1 MRALITGAAG
11 FVGRHMLAELQARG
25 WDTTGVD
32 INPMPI
38 YGATN
43 DDLPGRYQQLSALV
57 GDARDI
63 FSGRGSLGWRELS
76 NQRFDL
82 VVHCAYHVG
91 GRAAID
97 GNPSLL
103 ALNLELD
110 AQLFDWALRT
120 RQGRVLYYSSSA
132 AYPIKYQEL
141 ASAQLCSMS
150 CDEEQR
156 AQPWIHLSEYMINLA
171 HVEQPD
177 ARYGWA
183 KLTGEHLAAAASL
196 AGLRVHVVRPFS
208 GYGGDQD
215 LAYPFPAILR
225 RAITGDLS
233 VWGPRGQRRDW
244 VHIDDI
250 VGCSLAVVE
259 QDVTEPVNICSG
271 VGVEMGELAIRM
283 ADIAGAPINWPNP
296 ANRDLRTL
304 VESGALRYLEDQP
317 TGVMVR
323 VGDPTRML
331 KIYQPQVELDEG
343 IWRALGELR

>member
-38 YGATN
+38 YVATN
-43 DDLPGRYQQLSALV
+43 GDLPGRYQQLSALV

-63 FSGRGSLGWRELS
+63 FSGQRLCWRELS

-110 AQLFDWALRT
+110 AQLFNWAVRT
-120 RQGRVLYYSSSA
+120 GQERVLYYSSSA
-132 AYPIKYQEL
+132 VYPIEYQGL
-141 ASAQLCSMS
+141 ASAQMFRGLLDCHASHQKWVPLT
-150 CDEEQR
+150 EN
-156 AQPWIHLSEYMINLA
+156 MIDLGY
-171 HVEQPD
+171 VKQPD

-215 LAYPFPAILR
+215 CAYPFPAILR
-225 RAITGDLS
+225 RVVTGDLS

-271 VGVEMGELAIRM
+271 VGVEMGDLAIHM
-283 ADIAGAPINWPNP
+283 ADIAGVPINWPNP
-296 ANRDLRTL
+296 ANMDPRTL
-304 VESGALRYLEDQP
+304 VETGTLRYLEDQP

-331 KIYQPQVELDEG
+331 NIYQPRVDLDEG
-343 IWRALGELR
+343 IRRALGELR